1 MQFNDCV
8 TVLKTMRSG
17 NLKKLVLAHKRF
29 VRNAFEYLTALTD
42 TIMVIQVLLQI
53 DQPVTRLS

>member
-1 MQFNDCV
+1 
-8 TVLKTMRSG
+8 MRSG

-29 VRNAFEYLTALTD
+29 VRNTFEYLTALTD
-42 TIMVIQVLLQI
+42 TITVIQVLLQI